1 MFLGEHPLFVI
12 HNPKEVDV
20 YEVDEKVVVAR
31 VDDYGPKPRGPKQ
44 ALIQAHAFL
53 AEEGQW
59 MAGEFFRDGD
69 PKEAYE
75 KAACSS
81 WAACSMGALGLVTGE
96 SPIRVIR
103 ELTSSEQTVEE
114 LWRDAV
120 YYEKTAL
127 GLDAWTVENQEFIRE
142 HDEADYSF
150 NFTDS
155 YNQTETPVS
164 YAAARVLAKVIDAE
178 ALDLGECPV
187 DVVIQHNDRG
197 GDQMSSRTR
206 VLDAFADAIRKLGGE
221 PLVDHNKVKNVRRY
235 LARKR
240 KAN

>member
-1 MFLGEHPLFVI
+1 M
-12 HNPKEVDV
+12 
-20 YEVDEKVVVAR
+20 YEVDEKVVVTR
-31 VDDYGPKPRGPKQ
+31 VADYGPKPRGPKQ

-59 MAGEFFRDGD
+59 MAGEFFQDGD
-69 PKEAYE
+69 PREAYE

-96 SPIRVIR
+96 SPIKVVR
-103 ELTSSEQTVEE
+103 ELTSSHDHIAAE
-114 LWRDAV
+114 LWRDAI
-120 YYEKTAL
+120 YDGKTTL
-127 GLDAWTVENQEFIRE
+127 GLDAWTAENQELIRE
-142 HDEADYSF
+142 HDDADYSF
-150 NFTDS
+150 SFTDS
-155 YNQTETPVS
+155 YNIDETPVS
-164 YAAARVLAKVIDAE
+164 YAAAKVLAKVIDAE
-178 ALDLGECPV
+178 ALNLGECPV

-197 GDQMSSRTR
+197 GDLMSSRTR

-240 KAN
+240 KAG